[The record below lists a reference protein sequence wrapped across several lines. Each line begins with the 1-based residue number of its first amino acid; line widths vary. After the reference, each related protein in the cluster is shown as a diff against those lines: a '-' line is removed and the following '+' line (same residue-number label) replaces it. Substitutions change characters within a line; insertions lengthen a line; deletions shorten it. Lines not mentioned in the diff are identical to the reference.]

1 MLAEAW
7 WRGDRSENAA
17 VESTQPVK
25 EIELWRNP
33 NKPSVIELS
42 TRKYTSRLE

>member
-33 NKPSVIELS
+33 NKPVSLNSLLVNIPPD
-42 TRKYTSRLE
+42 